1 MKYTTMAV
9 PFVFLGVTFTSLT
22 PIVAGPIVAGS
33 IDAGSIGTGVAEAR
47 QNLRVF
53 SFGGA
58 VKNDECMIVNGS
70 FGVDSGATPPGPRIR
85 LGSCDDDYALDVE
98 FQIYSEDV
106 YRLFLTDSNGDSGCM
121 SHWNNDWLAAN
132 VCVES
137 PGSNHLWDLEI
148 DGERIDGTLKSSN
161 GRCVEY
167 FPDSD
172 TAESLRM
179 VDCNVVTTTFAM
191 VDAPYDCSVDFPSK
205 PIDNFQLK
213 TVGVSTTN
221 LNLENRPSP
230 VRSFVE
236 KDALTVQL
244 FYEGHPNY
252 AADTNYIDVTLYTVD
267 EDAETEGPC
276 NDGNAAALIN
286 NEGSAFYTVSPL
298 VPYSNYNKDYNAAS
312 VDQCFPHST
321 NGVVMQA
328 EIVMEGNPF
337 DTTAGDLSLA
347 SKIYDTDT
355 DLGLEEGQDGRLQF
369 CARIAY
375 YIGDDDAKELISY
388 LDTKVILD
396 VSLSGEIK
404 FTQSV
409 DISSSDQTVNTV
421 SQDVSTAIEVDSFLC
436 GDPEENG
443 GAPYAEDYSLGQA
456 FRVCVDVKTD
466 DQDKFRLSNFK
477 EVTCSPEST
486 ELESNTI
493 VSLVNDE
500 ATAAS
505 ILTTLFDNEET
516 EGAKSFD
523 SATVASGRAI
533 SFSTVLTN
541 AYFAGDADTL
551 TCAGSVDVE
560 TLSTISV
567 ASGQELCDT
576 YLSDMIEQGVDM
588 SAYLALHYIETY
600 QVCCWSTSVDV
611 CDAAWETYNCDPLGD
626 LWVQMVYPGVCSV
639 AEALNQEPGQDSRRH
654 LVSFTV
660 PNPVASSSRRRMDEE
675 TGAAVAGATAGFG
688 AIIKLSS
695 SSSSSSLFTASGP
708 FPLWATTTLVGALIA
723 GLVSLI

>member
-456 FRVCVDVKTD
+456 FRICVDLKTD
-466 DQDKFRLSNFK
+466 DQDKFRLANFK

-541 AYFAGDADTL
+541 AYFAGDAETL

-560 TLSTISV
+560 T
-567 ASGQELCDT
+567 
-576 YLSDMIEQGVDM
+576 
-588 SAYLALHYIETY
+588 
-600 QVCCWSTSVDV
+600 VDV
-611 CDAAWETYNCDPLGD
+611 ETVDESSTGSSTTVEEFCESYKNAAIAAFSFPIDWDFITTQEGESMCCIPGWITCDESLLLPDDIFCTRDDTGFNDMFTWAACRVPD
-626 LWVQMVYPGVCSV
+626 L
-639 AEALNQEPGQDSRRH
+639 ASRRH

-660 PNPVASSSRRRMDEE
+660 PNPMASSSRRRMDEE
-675 TGAAVAGATAGFG
+675 TGATAADFG

-708 FPLWATTTLVGALIA
+708 FPLWATTTLVSALIA
-723 GLVSLI
+723 GLVSFI